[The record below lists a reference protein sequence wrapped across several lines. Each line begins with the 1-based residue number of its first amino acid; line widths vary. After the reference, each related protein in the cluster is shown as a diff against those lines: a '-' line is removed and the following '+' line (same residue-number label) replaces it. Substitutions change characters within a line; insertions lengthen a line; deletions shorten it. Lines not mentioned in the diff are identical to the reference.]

1 MQVLTEISVKSGS
14 IVDSLH
20 VRTNKGQEKKWGGDG
35 GGLQQTWHIPTGS
48 LFLGFHGGV
57 GGHLHSLGVTLA
69 EKGGAGIDAQA
80 TSSGGDILVPSVVKT
95 SLYTANRV
103 MRACGQFLAF
113 NIMPPA
119 TAGGGDTQAGPDGAG
134 SSAAVAVASSLAQ
147 EKAPLAPAEVVTALE
162 TMRKYADNLLASPLD
177 PKVSRIRLANGFFDR
192 KIGRLPGGGRVVR
205 AMGFELADEGGRMHY
220 VFRRRGAGGG
230 LEELRRARQT
240 LIDVVAG
247 LKPSVV

>member
-1 MQVLTEISVKSGS
+1 M
-14 IVDSLH
+14 DSLH

-35 GGLQQTWHIPTGS
+35 GRLQKTWHIPTGS

-69 EKGGAGIDAQA
+69 EKGGAGIDARA
-80 TSSGGDILVPSVVKT
+80 TSSSSSSSGGDDNLLPSVVKT
-95 SLYTANRV
+95 NLYATDRV

-113 NIMPPA
+113 NTTPPA
-119 TAGGGDTQAGPDGAG
+119 AGGGGDAQSGPAGAG
-134 SSAAVAVASSLAQ
+134 SSAASPSSAQ
-147 EKAPLAPAEVVTALE
+147 GKTAPLAPAEVVTALE

-205 AMGFELADEGGRMHY
+205 AMGFELADEEGRMHY

-240 LIDVVAG
+240 LIDVMAG